1 MLKPNGEALIFEA
14 KLMAKKRELELHMLR
29 FLPHPL
35 RDDFVTVGLLLLES
49 DGGFAEVR
57 FTRDWRMLR
66 YLAPDVELE
75 WFEMVESEIR
85 EMLGNLRGREELA
98 QFVSERFGMMIEV
111 APTKAILTEDPE
123 KEMEVLTS
131 MYLAPMGR
139 VELMQPRTGRVA
151 IVSTIKEEFAKAG
164 VLELIQRD
172 LDVEKYTGPGDP
184 FRIDFGY
191 RVGGMVKMF
200 HAVSVASNVDQALA
214 LLYRYS
220 RVATGMQ
227 QEGLKVSLTA
237 VVDEESALAEE
248 KTRFAIG
255 MLKEHSVRV
264 KPVEKVAEVA
274 GEVRRDATIVKL
286 ERSEVADLRA

>member
-1 MLKPNGEALIFEA
+1 MIFEGG
-14 KLMAKKRELELHMLR
+14 LMAKKRELELHMLR

-57 FTRDWRMLR
+57 FTRDWTMLR
-66 YLAPDVELE
+66 YLAPDVDLE

-85 EMLGNLRGREELA
+85 GRLGTLRQREDLV
-98 QFVSERFGMMIEV
+98 QLVNERFGTIIDV
-111 APTKAILTEDPE
+111 APTKAVQTEDPA
-123 KEMEVLTS
+123 KELEVLTS
-131 MYLAPMGR
+131 MYLVPMKRGER
-139 VELMQPRTGRVA
+139 VQPRVGRVA
-151 IVSTIKEEFAKAG
+151 IVSTIKEEFTKAG
-164 VLELIQRD
+164 VLELLQRD
-172 LDVEKYTGPGDP
+172 LDVEKYTGQGDP

-220 RVATGMQ
+220 CVATGMR

-237 VVDEESALAEE
+237 VVDEESALEEE
-248 KTRFAIG
+248 KTQFAVG
-255 MLKEHSVRV
+255 MLKQHSVRV
-264 KPVEKVAEVA
+264 KPVEKVAEIA
-274 GEVRRDATIVKL
+274 REVRRDAMIVRL
-286 ERSEVADLRA
+286 ERSEVAGLRA